1 MAARS
6 LGNERL
12 SEPDV
17 MADSGCRLA
26 QRGGFHGGD
35 SLPILKG
42 TPGRPRRLHDEE
54 DSVPLS
60 EHEQRMLEQME
71 RALYAEDPKFATAL
85 EGSGLRTYTRRRV
98 YQAVAGFLVGIAL
111 LMAGMVAQQIWVSVV
126 GFLVM
131 LGCAVLAVTGWRKA
145 PKPGEQPAAGATPGA
160 PHARRQGRQ
169 RRSMMHRIEERWQ
182 RRRDE
187 QQGGQ

>member
-1 MAARS
+1 M
-6 LGNERL
+6 
-12 SEPDV
+12 
-17 MADSGCRLA
+17 
-26 QRGGFHGGD
+26 
-35 SLPILKG
+35 
-42 TPGRPRRLHDEE
+42 
-54 DSVPLS
+54 PLS

-111 LMAGMVAQQIWVSVV
+111 LMAGMVAQQIWISVV

-145 PKPGEQPAAGATPGA
+145 PKPGEQQPAAAGGGDNGAS
-160 PHARRQGRQ
+160 RRPRQ
-169 RRSMMHRIEERWQ
+169 RRSMMNRIEQRWQ

-187 QQGGQ
+187 QGQ

>member
-1 MAARS
+1 M
-6 LGNERL
+6 
-12 SEPDV
+12 
-17 MADSGCRLA
+17 
-26 QRGGFHGGD
+26 
-35 SLPILKG
+35 
-42 TPGRPRRLHDEE
+42 
-54 DSVPLS
+54 PLS

-111 LMAGMVAQQIWVSVV
+111 LMAGMVAQQIWISVV

-145 PKPGEQPAAGATPGA
+145 PKPGEQQPAAAGGGDSGAS
-160 PHARRQGRQ
+160 RRPRQ
-169 RRSMMHRIEERWQ
+169 RRSMMNRIEQRWQ

-187 QQGGQ
+187 QGQ

>member
-1 MAARS
+1 M
-6 LGNERL
+6 
-12 SEPDV
+12 
-17 MADSGCRLA
+17 
-26 QRGGFHGGD
+26 
-35 SLPILKG
+35 
-42 TPGRPRRLHDEE
+42 
-54 DSVPLS
+54 PLS

-145 PKPGEQPAAGATPGA
+145 PKPGEQPAAGASG
-160 PHARRQGRQ
+160 ARRQPRQ
-169 RRSMMHRIEERWQ
+169 RRSMMDRIEQRWQ

-187 QQGGQ
+187 QGQ

>member
-1 MAARS
+1 M
-6 LGNERL
+6 
-12 SEPDV
+12 
-17 MADSGCRLA
+17 
-26 QRGGFHGGD
+26 
-35 SLPILKG
+35 
-42 TPGRPRRLHDEE
+42 
-54 DSVPLS
+54 PLS

-98 YQAVAGFLVGIAL
+98 YQAVAGFLVGIGL
-111 LMAGMVAQQIWVSVV
+111 LMAGMVAQQIWISVV

-145 PKPGEQPAAGATPGA
+145 PKAGEQQAGGTAGGP
-160 PHARRQGRQ
+160 ARRQAKP
-169 RRSMMHRIEERWQ
+169 RRSMMNRIEERWQ

-187 QQGGQ
+187 QGH

>member
-1 MAARS
+1 M
-6 LGNERL
+6 
-12 SEPDV
+12 
-17 MADSGCRLA
+17 
-26 QRGGFHGGD
+26 
-35 SLPILKG
+35 
-42 TPGRPRRLHDEE
+42 
-54 DSVPLS
+54 PLS

-111 LMAGMVAQQIWVSVV
+111 LMIGIGQGIWISVV
-126 GFLVM
+126 GFLIM

-145 PKPGEQPAAGATPGA
+145 PRRGEQPAGAGARPAARA
-160 PHARRQGRQ
+160 PK
-169 RRSMMHRIEERWQ
+169 RSMMNRIEQRWQ

-187 QQGGQ
+187 GGR

>member
-1 MAARS
+1 M
-6 LGNERL
+6 
-12 SEPDV
+12 
-17 MADSGCRLA
+17 
-26 QRGGFHGGD
+26 
-35 SLPILKG
+35 
-42 TPGRPRRLHDEE
+42 
-54 DSVPLS
+54 PLS

-145 PKPGEQPAAGATPGA
+145 PKPGEQPAPGTGTGGAA
-160 PHARRQGRQ
+160 ARSRPRQ
-169 RRSMMHRIEERWQ
+169 RRSVMDRIEQRWQ

-187 QQGGQ
+187 GQGR

>member
-1 MAARS
+1 M
-6 LGNERL
+6 
-12 SEPDV
+12 
-17 MADSGCRLA
+17 
-26 QRGGFHGGD
+26 
-35 SLPILKG
+35 
-42 TPGRPRRLHDEE
+42 
-54 DSVPLS
+54 PLS

-111 LMAGMVAQQIWVSVV
+111 LMAGMVAQQIWISVV

-145 PKPGEQPAAGATPGA
+145 PKPGEQQPAGSGATGEG
-160 PHARRQGRQ
+160 RQPKQ
-169 RRSMMHRIEERWQ
+169 RRSVMNRIEQRWQ

-187 QQGGQ
+187 QGQ

>member
-1 MAARS
+1 M
-6 LGNERL
+6 
-12 SEPDV
+12 
-17 MADSGCRLA
+17 
-26 QRGGFHGGD
+26 
-35 SLPILKG
+35 
-42 TPGRPRRLHDEE
+42 
-54 DSVPLS
+54 PLS

-85 EGSGLRTYTRRRV
+85 EGSELRRYTRRRV

-111 LMAGMVAQQIWVSVV
+111 LMAGMVAQQIWISVV

-145 PKPGEQPAAGATPGA
+145 PKNGEQQELGAAQGSRGGSSGA
-160 PHARRQGRQ
+160 PTRRQPRAG
-169 RRSMMHRIEERWQ
+169 RSMMNRIEERWQ

-187 QQGGQ
+187 GQ

>member
-1 MAARS
+1 M
-6 LGNERL
+6 
-12 SEPDV
+12 
-17 MADSGCRLA
+17 
-26 QRGGFHGGD
+26 
-35 SLPILKG
+35 
-42 TPGRPRRLHDEE
+42 
-54 DSVPLS
+54 PLS

-111 LMAGMVAQQIWVSVV
+111 LMAGMVAKQVWLSVV

-145 PKPGEQPAAGATPGA
+145 PKPGEQPSGGPQA
-160 PHARRQGRQ
+160 PRGQGRQ
-169 RRSMMHRIEERWQ
+169 RRSMMDRIEQRWQ

-187 QQGGQ
+187 QQGH

>member
-1 MAARS
+1 M
-6 LGNERL
+6 
-12 SEPDV
+12 
-17 MADSGCRLA
+17 
-26 QRGGFHGGD
+26 
-35 SLPILKG
+35 
-42 TPGRPRRLHDEE
+42 
-54 DSVPLS
+54 PLS

-111 LMAGMVAQQIWVSVV
+111 LMAGMVAKQVWLSVV

-145 PKPGEQPAAGATPGA
+145 PRPGEQPGGGG
-160 PHARRQGRQ
+160 PHARHQGRQ
-169 RRSMMHRIEERWQ
+169 RRSMMDRIEQRWQ

-187 QQGGQ
+187 QQGH

>member
-1 MAARS
+1 M
-6 LGNERL
+6 
-12 SEPDV
+12 
-17 MADSGCRLA
+17 
-26 QRGGFHGGD
+26 
-35 SLPILKG
+35 
-42 TPGRPRRLHDEE
+42 
-54 DSVPLS
+54 PLS

-71 RALYAEDPKFATAL
+71 RALYAEDPKFASAL

-111 LMAGMVAQQIWVSVV
+111 LMAGMVAKQVWLSVV

-145 PKPGEQPAAGATPGA
+145 PKPGEHPAGA
-160 PHARRQGRQ
+160 PHGRRQGRPK
-169 RRSMMHRIEERWQ
+169 RSMMDRIEERWQ

-187 QQGGQ
+187 QGH

>member
-1 MAARS
+1 M
-6 LGNERL
+6 
-12 SEPDV
+12 
-17 MADSGCRLA
+17 
-26 QRGGFHGGD
+26 
-35 SLPILKG
+35 
-42 TPGRPRRLHDEE
+42 
-54 DSVPLS
+54 PLS

-85 EGSGLRTYTRRRV
+85 EGGELRTYTRRRV
-98 YQAVAGFLVGIAL
+98 YQAVAGFLVGVAL
-111 LMAGMVAQQIWVSVV
+111 LMAGMVAKVVVVSVL

-145 PKPGEQPAAGATPGA
+145 PKAGEQSHDGGGDDGGRPSHP
-160 PHARRQGRQ
+160 RRQGRP

-187 QQGGQ
+187 QQ

>member
-1 MAARS
+1 M
-6 LGNERL
+6 
-12 SEPDV
+12 
-17 MADSGCRLA
+17 
-26 QRGGFHGGD
+26 
-35 SLPILKG
+35 
-42 TPGRPRRLHDEE
+42 
-54 DSVPLS
+54 PLS

-71 RALYAEDPKFATAL
+71 RALYAEDPKFASAL

-145 PKPGEQPAAGATPGA
+145 PKPGEQPTGATGSTGA
-160 PHARRQGRQ
+160 RQTRQ
-169 RRSMMHRIEERWQ
+169 RRSMMDRIEQRWQ

-187 QQGGQ
+187 QGGH

>member
-1 MAARS
+1 M
-6 LGNERL
+6 
-12 SEPDV
+12 
-17 MADSGCRLA
+17 
-26 QRGGFHGGD
+26 
-35 SLPILKG
+35 
-42 TPGRPRRLHDEE
+42 
-54 DSVPLS
+54 PLS

-111 LMAGMVAQQIWVSVV
+111 LMAGMVANRIWISVV

-145 PKPGEQPAAGATPGA
+145 PKPGEQPAGAVPGGTA
-160 PHARRQGRQ
+160 ARRQGKPK
-169 RRSMMHRIEERWQ
+169 RSMMHRIEERWQ

-187 QQGGQ
+187 QGGAR

>member
-1 MAARS
+1 M
-6 LGNERL
+6 
-12 SEPDV
+12 
-17 MADSGCRLA
+17 
-26 QRGGFHGGD
+26 
-35 SLPILKG
+35 
-42 TPGRPRRLHDEE
+42 
-54 DSVPLS
+54 PLS

-71 RALYAEDPKFATAL
+71 RALYAEDPKFASAL

-145 PKPGEQPAAGATPGA
+145 PKPGEQPSAASGPSGASGTRGP
-160 PHARRQGRQ
+160 RQ
-169 RRSMMHRIEERWQ
+169 RRSMMDRIEQRWH

-187 QQGGQ
+187 QGQ

>member
-1 MAARS
+1 M
-6 LGNERL
+6 
-12 SEPDV
+12 
-17 MADSGCRLA
+17 
-26 QRGGFHGGD
+26 
-35 SLPILKG
+35 
-42 TPGRPRRLHDEE
+42 
-54 DSVPLS
+54 PLS

-71 RALYAEDPKFATAL
+71 RALYAEDPKFASAL

-98 YQAVAGFLVGIAL
+98 YQAVVGFLVGIAL

-145 PKPGEQPAAGATPGA
+145 PKPGEQPAGA
-160 PHARRQGRQ
+160 PRPQVRQK
-169 RRSMMHRIEERWQ
+169 RSMMDRIEQRWQ

-187 QQGGQ
+187 QQGH

>member
-1 MAARS
+1 M
-6 LGNERL
+6 
-12 SEPDV
+12 
-17 MADSGCRLA
+17 
-26 QRGGFHGGD
+26 
-35 SLPILKG
+35 
-42 TPGRPRRLHDEE
+42 
-54 DSVPLS
+54 PLS

-131 LGCAVLAVTGWRKA
+131 LGCAVLAITGWRKA
-145 PKPGEQPAAGATPGA
+145 PKPGEQQQATGQVAA
-160 PHARRQGRQ
+160 RQPRKH
-169 RRSMMHRIEERWQ
+169 RSMMNRIEARWQ
-182 RRRDE
+182 RRRDGDE
-187 QQGGQ
+187 QGR

>member
-1 MAARS
+1 M
-6 LGNERL
+6 
-12 SEPDV
+12 
-17 MADSGCRLA
+17 
-26 QRGGFHGGD
+26 
-35 SLPILKG
+35 
-42 TPGRPRRLHDEE
+42 
-54 DSVPLS
+54 PLS

-111 LMAGMVAQQIWVSVV
+111 LMAGMVAKQVWLSVV

-145 PKPGEQPAAGATPGA
+145 PKPGEQPTGGQQAS
-160 PHARRQGRQ
+160 RQGRTK
-169 RRSMMHRIEERWQ
+169 RSMMDRIEQRWQ

-187 QQGGQ
+187 QGH

>member
-1 MAARS
+1 M
-6 LGNERL
+6 
-12 SEPDV
+12 
-17 MADSGCRLA
+17 
-26 QRGGFHGGD
+26 
-35 SLPILKG
+35 
-42 TPGRPRRLHDEE
+42 
-54 DSVPLS
+54 PLS

-111 LMAGMVAQQIWVSVV
+111 LMAGMVAKQVWLSVV

-145 PKPGEQPAAGATPGA
+145 PKPGEQPAAGPQ
-160 PHARRQGRQ
+160 ARSQPRQK
-169 RRSMMHRIEERWQ
+169 RSMMDRIEQRWQ

-187 QQGGQ
+187 QGGH

>member
-1 MAARS
+1 M
-6 LGNERL
+6 
-12 SEPDV
+12 
-17 MADSGCRLA
+17 
-26 QRGGFHGGD
+26 
-35 SLPILKG
+35 
-42 TPGRPRRLHDEE
+42 
-54 DSVPLS
+54 PLS

-98 YQAVAGFLVGIAL
+98 YQAVVGFLVGIAL
-111 LMAGMVAQQIWVSVV
+111 LMAGMVAQQIWISVV

-145 PKPGEQPAAGATPGA
+145 PKPGEQQAAGAAGAVPGA
-160 PHARRQGRQ
+160 SAPRRQGKQ
-169 RRSMMHRIEERWQ
+169 KRSMMDRIEQRWQ

-187 QQGGQ
+187 QGGR

>member
-1 MAARS
+1 M
-6 LGNERL
+6 
-12 SEPDV
+12 
-17 MADSGCRLA
+17 
-26 QRGGFHGGD
+26 
-35 SLPILKG
+35 
-42 TPGRPRRLHDEE
+42 
-54 DSVPLS
+54 PLS

-98 YQAVAGFLVGIAL
+98 YQAVAGFLAGIAL
-111 LMAGMVAQQIWVSVV
+111 LMTGMVAQQIWISVV

-145 PKPGEQPAAGATPGA
+145 PKPGEQAQGGGGGGGAAASRGPN
-160 PHARRQGRQ
+160 RQQ
-169 RRSMMHRIEERWQ
+169 RRSVMNRIEQRWQ

-187 QQGGQ
+187 QGH

>member
-1 MAARS
+1 M
-6 LGNERL
+6 
-12 SEPDV
+12 
-17 MADSGCRLA
+17 
-26 QRGGFHGGD
+26 
-35 SLPILKG
+35 
-42 TPGRPRRLHDEE
+42 
-54 DSVPLS
+54 PLS

-111 LMAGMVAQQIWVSVV
+111 LMAGMVAQQIWISVV

-145 PKPGEQPAAGATPGA
+145 PKPGERQAAGGGGE
-160 PHARRQGRQ
+160 RRHSRQ
-169 RRSMMHRIEERWQ
+169 RRTVMNRIEQRWQ

-187 QQGGQ
+187 QGQ

>member
-1 MAARS
+1 M
-6 LGNERL
+6 
-12 SEPDV
+12 
-17 MADSGCRLA
+17 
-26 QRGGFHGGD
+26 
-35 SLPILKG
+35 
-42 TPGRPRRLHDEE
+42 
-54 DSVPLS
+54 PLS

-111 LMAGMVAQQIWVSVV
+111 LMAGVMIPGQYWISVV

-145 PKPGEQPAAGATPGA
+145 PRPGGARGGIGPSGA
-160 PHARRQGRQ
+160 MGGRQ
-169 RRSMMHRIEERWQ
+169 ARSRRSMMDRIEQRWQ

-187 QQGGQ
+187 QGH

>member
-1 MAARS
+1 
-6 LGNERL
+6 
-12 SEPDV
+12 
-17 MADSGCRLA
+17 
-26 QRGGFHGGD
+26 
-35 SLPILKG
+35 
-42 TPGRPRRLHDEE
+42 
-54 DSVPLS
+54 
-60 EHEQRMLEQME
+60 MLEQME

-111 LMAGMVAQQIWVSVV
+111 LMAGMVAKQVWLSVV

-145 PKPGEQPAAGATPGA
+145 PKPGEQPAAGG
-160 PHARRQGRQ
+160 PHARRQPRQ
-169 RRSMMHRIEERWQ
+169 KRSMMDRIEQRWQ

-187 QQGGQ
+187 QGGH

>member
-1 MAARS
+1 M
-6 LGNERL
+6 
-12 SEPDV
+12 
-17 MADSGCRLA
+17 
-26 QRGGFHGGD
+26 
-35 SLPILKG
+35 
-42 TPGRPRRLHDEE
+42 
-54 DSVPLS
+54 PLS

-145 PKPGEQPAAGATPGA
+145 PKPGEQPAQGAPGA
-160 PHARRQGRQ
+160 PQASGRGRQ
-169 RRSMMHRIEERWQ
+169 KRSMMDRIEQRWQ

-187 QQGGQ
+187 QGGQ